1 MILLGINFLSA
12 VTITTL
18 YLDFLQVVLRSF
30 SKRGENRL
38 RRRKRRRIS
47 GNDGVSTHIETVT
60 VGVIQRQSASQF
72 VSTCSRTPVYIVWL
86 VSVWCMPLM
95 EMSLSFSPLS
105 SPSLLSSH
113 THTFFLHLP
122 RLLCPVRNAER
133 TFVSVILFV
142 FPFQPLS
149 PLLASDGREDMSHP
163 GRGIERIRELNI
175 APSSCA
181 ILPSPW
187 ISLFLFLSRFPVSSV
202 TPRFSSALA
211 RY

>member
-86 VSVWCMPLM
+86 VSV
-95 EMSLSFSPLS
+95 
-105 SPSLLSSH
+105 
-113 THTFFLHLP
+113 
-122 RLLCPVRNAER
+122 
-133 TFVSVILFV
+133 
-142 FPFQPLS
+142 
-149 PLLASDGREDMSHP
+149 
-163 GRGIERIRELNI
+163 
-175 APSSCA
+175 
-181 ILPSPW
+181 
-187 ISLFLFLSRFPVSSV
+187 
-202 TPRFSSALA
+202 
-211 RY
+211 